1 MTCVSTS
8 SYKKWELSLIRILL
22 RCCGVVHRFVSLS
35 AHCTHQFQCTKAA
48 TSCTHHGHC
57 KDGNPYWLLFPRII
71 ILTPWP
77 QFIRCDSP
85 SLSLHLSPLGCLIE
99 GHCEHVKSFILV
111 VLGIIYAV
119 VFGYLCW
126 GVVDCS
132 SLLCVPCALLFR
144 SSKVSFSFWHISELF
159 VSMSFCDQIVRR
171 GYADSICT
179 TAH

>member
-99 GHCEHVKSFILV
+99 GHYTFLLLDV
-111 VLGIIYAV
+111 
-119 VFGYLCW
+119 
-126 GVVDCS
+126 
-132 SLLCVPCALLFR
+132 SLKTIV
-144 SSKVSFSFWHISELF
+144 SMSKVSYSWYWESYMQSYLGTCAGVWLIVLLCCMSHVLFSSDPPKFPSLSDTF
-159 VSMSFCDQIVRR
+159 LNFL
-171 GYADSICT
+171 
-179 TAH
+179 